1 MLWLFCFCVSAVLK
15 DVTESPME
23 LLKCVEM
30 DATRMALYPNLD
42 YKGLYMAL
50 QQMVDVAPLIQFGL
64 HGMYLRVQGLSVRRD
79 HLNKLLFL

>member
-1 MLWLFCFCVSAVLK
+1 MCVCVCVAAVLK

-64 HGMYLRVQGLSVRRD
+64 HGM
-79 HLNKLLFL
+79 FII